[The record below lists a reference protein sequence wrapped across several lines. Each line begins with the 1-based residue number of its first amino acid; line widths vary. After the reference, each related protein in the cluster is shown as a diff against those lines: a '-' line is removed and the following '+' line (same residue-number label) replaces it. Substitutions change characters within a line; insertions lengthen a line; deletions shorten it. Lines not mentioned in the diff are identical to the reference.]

1 MADGKVT
8 IDTRLDTSG
17 LEKGI
22 KGVDGKLQGL
32 KTTILDLAKVATAA
46 FAAFGL
52 VEFGK
57 QAIELGSNVA
67 EVQNVVDVSF
77 EDMSYK
83 VEAFADSAIQN
94 FGMSELAAKK
104 TASTYMAMA
113 RGMGVAMDSA
123 SEMSI
128 QLAGLSGDVASFY
141 NISQEEAAYKLQS
154 VFTGETE
161 SLKELGIVMTQTNLQ
176 QYAMAKGMNS
186 NIQAMTQSEQVALR
200 YAYVT
205 EQLSLASGDFLRTQD
220 SWANQTRIL
229 QMQWQ
234 QFMSVIGQTLIQV
247 LTPALQFLNQ
257 FVAQLVQWATTVN
270 SIISSLFGGDAGAAG
285 AGSAA
290 MAGAAASAGNL
301 AGSTED
307 AAAAQ
312 EDLASSAA
320 GANEEL
326 KNQIQN
332 FSGLDEISTFA
343 TQKAASAAGGAGAGA
358 GIGGITA
365 DDISGIT
372 SVQDQIKGATSEI
385 EKLIKSQDWAGLGAY
400 IATGINTG
408 LQKIYDV
415 INWDTVRP
423 KVEPF
428 IVGFSQAF
436 NSLVYNVDW
445 NLMGRT
451 VGAGINT
458 VVGTL
463 VLAIKS
469 IDWVSIGVA
478 FGEGVNGIFEEVDW
492 ENLGTLIGS
501 KFMLAWQVFYGFVTT
516 LDWTQ
521 VGSAIA
527 TALNGAIENMDLG
540 LIASSIS
547 TFVIGLLTAF
557 TTAVQETD
565 WTAVGQQ
572 IGDALAAIDWFGIG
586 QGLFGA
592 GVALLNGLLEAFQGL
607 PAPVQAASIAV
618 GIFMALWKGTEIATF
633 IINAGGLVG
642 AFGKITSAVKSSTI
656 AKLADKAVDLQLIA
670 LYAKDFV
677 VSLGKSIVSLVQST
691 GAWIANTSAK
701 IASTAAEW
709 AQIAATTAWSAICA
723 VAKGAT
729 LAFGAAI
736 QFLTSPIGLVII
748 AIVALIAIVAIF
760 GDEIQK
766 KLEEV
771 DKFLQNVFAKDWKEV
786 FGPVIG
792 EALNAF
798 FANIKNIWN
807 AVKKIFDG
815 IIDFIRGVF
824 TGDWERAWQGI
835 QEIFGGIFDGLLALA
850 KMPLNG
856 IIGLLNMAIN
866 GINDL
871 IRGFNGIGFDMPD
884 WLGGGSFHPNI
895 PTIPNIPYL
904 AQGAVLPANKPFLA
918 VVGDQKNGTNVEAPL
933 ETIKQAVAEVMARN
947 GKSGGGVYNVNV
959 QVGRKTFLQF
969 VIDEAKMAQVRTG
982 KNPFELA

>member
-57 QAIELGSNVA
+57 QAIELGSNVT
-67 EVQNVVDVSF
+67 EVQNVVDTAF
-77 EDMSYK
+77 GDMSYK
-83 VEAFADSAIQN
+83 IETFADTAIEN
-94 FGMSELAAKK
+94 FGISELSAKQ
-104 TASTYMAMA
+104 TASTYMSMA
-113 RGMGVAMDSA
+113 RGMGVAMDEA
-123 SEMSI
+123 SDMSVA
-128 QLAGLSGDVASFY
+128 LTGLSGDVASFF
-141 NISQEEAAYKLQS
+141 NKSQEEAAYKLQS
-154 VFTGETE
+154 IFTGETE
-161 SLKELGIVMTQTNLQ
+161 SLKDLGVVMTQANLQ
-176 QYAMAKGMNS
+176 QYAMEKGMNS
-186 NIQAMTQSEQVALR
+186 NIQAMSQAEQVQLR

-205 EQLSLASGDFLRTQD
+205 EKLALASGDFAKTLPT
-220 SWANQTRIL
+220 WANQTRVL
-229 QMQWQ
+229 SMQWQ
-234 QFMSVIGQTLIQV
+234 QFMAAIGQSLIQV

-312 EDLASSAA
+312 DDLASSAA

-365 DDISGIT
+365 DDVSGIT

-400 IATGINTG
+400 IATGLNTG

-428 IVGFSQAF
+428 ISGFTETF

-463 VLAIKS
+463 VLAIS
-469 IDWVSIGVA
+469 GIDWVGLGIA

-492 ENLGTLIGS
+492 NNVGTLIGE
-501 KFMLAWQVFYGFVTT
+501 KFMLAWEVFYGFVTT

-527 TALNGAIENMDLG
+527 TALNGAIETMDLG

-565 WTAVGQQ
+565 WTAVGEQ

-592 GVALLNGLLEAFQGL
+592 GVALLNGLFEAF
-607 PAPVQAASIAV
+607 
-618 GIFMALWKGTEIATF
+618 
-633 IINAGGLVG
+633 
-642 AFGKITSAVKSSTI
+642 
-656 AKLADKAVDLQLIA
+656 LQLPDPI
-670 LYAKDFV
+670 
-677 VSLGKSIVSLVQST
+677 I
-691 GAWIANTSAK
+691 
-701 IASTAAEW
+701 
-709 AQIAATTAWSAICA
+709 IAATLLGTFIGVVVAWNAICA
-723 VAKGAT
+723 IASGVTA
-729 LAFGAAI
+729 AFGAAVT
-736 QFLTSPIGLVII
+736 FLTSPITLVILAI
-748 AIVALIAIVAIF
+748 AALIAIVVLIIKYW
-760 GDEIQK
+760 DEIAAAASAAWDAIVK
-766 KLEEV
+766 
-771 DKFLQNVFAKDWKEV
+771 
-786 FGPVIG
+786 
-792 EALNAF
+792 AF
-798 FANIKNIWN
+798 QDA
-807 AVKKIFDG
+807 AVWFYEHVTKPIE
-815 IIDFIRGVF
+815 DFF
-824 TGDWERAWQGI
+824 TGLWESISGWASDTWNSIVEAFEGAAKWYYDTVVKPVEDFFNGLWEGITKGVSDAWNGIVETFQGAATWYYNTVVKPV
-835 QEIFGGIFDGLLALA
+835 EDFFNGLWEGISEGASDAWDAVVNALKSA
-850 KMPLNG
+850 VNG
-856 IIGLLNMAIN
+856 IIWLLNQGINAIN
-866 GINDL
+866 GL
-871 IRGFNGIGFDMPD
+871 IDGFNGLGFDMPD

-895 PTIPNIPYL
+895 PKIPNIPYL

-918 VVGDQKNGTNVEAPL
+918 VVGDQKKGTNVEAPL
-933 ETIKQAVAEVMARN
+933 ETIKQAVAEVMAKN